1 MISKSIPQN
10 KMDPNLQSE
19 AKDLLIDWVYTR
31 VVTNILDRG
40 IASNEKINVGSLAK
54 NIGVSRTPVNT
65 VLFALE
71 KEGIITR
78 NLSNGWVL
86 PKITRRMI
94 SDSFD
99 VLHILFPILVS
110 ESTEKI
116 SANHSEIIHTFAM
129 EVKRAFLFKEW
140 RSVQLADRGYL
151 KLIMEN
157 AENDQLK
164 RIVNNLWMQL
174 ARIRNGCNRIYGLRD
189 ENWKIYKSLS
199 DAIISGKIDQA
210 AEQARDFVLA
220 SRELNLEFFD
230 TVILPISANGE

>member
-1 MISKSIPQN
+1 MKSRSIPGN
-10 KMDPNLQSE
+10 KMVRDDQPE
-19 AKDLLIDWVYTR
+19 EKDLLIDWVYTR
-31 VVTNILDRG
+31 VITNILDRG

-78 NLSNGWVL
+78 NINNGWVL
-86 PKITRRMI
+86 PKITRGMI

-99 VLHILFPILVS
+99 VLYILFPILVS
-110 ESTEKI
+110 EATEKI

-129 EVKRAFLFKEW
+129 EIKRAYIFKEW
-140 RSVQLADRGYL
+140 RSVQLADLGYR
-151 KLIMEN
+151 KLIMNN

-164 RIVNNLWMQL
+164 RITNNLWMQL

-189 ENWKIYKSLS
+189 ENWKIYERLS
-199 DAIISGKIDQA
+199 NAIISGKIDQA
-210 AEQARDFVLA
+210 AEQAHDFIAA